1 MKNSTRPTTQV
12 LQQINGME
20 GEKSIYVT
28 GNSSK
33 EEVCYGMQKTS
44 FKLPKLF
51 LRKSGGND
59 QGLDTRMVVV

>member
-20 GEKSIYVT
+20 VKKSMYVT
-28 GNSSK
+28 GNSK
-33 EEVCYGMQKTS
+33 EEVRYRMQKTS
-44 FKLPKLF
+44 FKLPKPI
-51 LRKSGGND
+51 LRKSGRND